1 MMGLIVGLLVLIL
14 FFLVWIVMILNNGF
28 SFTNKNI
35 DNSTK
40 KNELLVL
47 KADEVIAKY
56 KRIMIDIENGK

>member
-14 FFLVWIVMILNNGF
+14 FFLGWIVMILNNGF

>member
-14 FFLVWIVMILNNGF
+14 FFLIWIVMILNNGF